1 LNEEEVLVDITN
13 EWHFQKDVY
22 ERQIKEKA
30 LSSSDQAEKSER
42 ESSYKLLLSQSFFSL
57 CPSGSGPNSIRLWE
71 SIGFG
76 SIPVLLA
83 DGLSLP
89 WVDVGYPYET
99 GIIVVSETDSS
110 INRLPALLQ
119 ELGKDSS
126 FLAAKGSEMKM
137 LWEKYWIDSFVRP
150 IVDFV
155 GLAGSST
162 FRSAPRASSR
172 QHKNDFAS
180 NLYLHLRG
188 FLYYASRHESLKKK
202 WPTGFE
208 SIIAFVLEAKHG
220 VDYGAEYV
228 KAMLVESC
236 KKAQGVSPY
245 ITLLHLLDELV

>member
-110 INRLPALLQ
+110 
-119 ELGKDSS
+119 
-126 FLAAKGSEMKM
+126 
-137 LWEKYWIDSFVRP
+137 
-150 IVDFV
+150 
-155 GLAGSST
+155 
-162 FRSAPRASSR
+162 RASSR